1 MLIEDI
7 LMTSNTKFL
16 LWYVLP
22 LILYAI
28 FIFQIS
34 TISEVPT
41 IRGILTQEKLP
52 KGVWTGDDI
61 EHIVEYGIFA
71 FLSLRM
77 FKQTKL
83 KFRAHQFAILLTI
96 LYGATD
102 ELHQLF
108 VPERTASIKD
118 LFFDALASLIV
129 LVRR

>member
-1 MLIEDI
+1 M
-7 LMTSNTKFL
+7 
-16 LWYVLP
+16 
-22 LILYAI
+22 YAS
-28 FIFQIS
+28 FIFYLS

-41 IRGILTQEKLP
+41 IRGLISHEKPP
-52 KGVWTGDDI
+52 KDAWTGDDI

-77 FKQTKL
+77 FKKTKF
-83 KFRAHQFAILLTI
+83 KMYSHQLAILITI

-118 LFFDALASLIV
+118 LFFDALASLMV
-129 LVRR
+129 LIKR

>member
-1 MLIEDI
+1 MN
-7 LMTSNTKFL
+7 SNAKFL

-22 LILYAI
+22 LVIYAI
-28 FIFQIS
+28 AIFQIS

-77 FKQTKL
+77 FKQTKF
-83 KFRAHQFAILLTI
+83 KNGAHAFAILLTV

-102 ELHQLF
+102 EIHQLF

-118 LFFDALASLIV
+118 LFFDTLASLIV
-129 LVRR
+129 LVKK